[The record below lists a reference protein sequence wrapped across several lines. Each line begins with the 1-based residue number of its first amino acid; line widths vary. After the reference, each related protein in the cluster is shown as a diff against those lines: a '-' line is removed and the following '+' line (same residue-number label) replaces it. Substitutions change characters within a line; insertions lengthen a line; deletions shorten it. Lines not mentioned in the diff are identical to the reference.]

1 VSVRP
6 PRRRK
11 QDRFREGQPVDEGP
25 GGERSAK
32 SRRFGKG
39 SPNQSKGHTTG
50 RTPIDGFPAPEALE
64 ITPRA
69 VKAGDTWFRTLAIV
83 GWPRE
88 VSAGWLQ
95 PLLSWRGAA
104 DIALYFEPVP
114 NDAAARH
121 LQKQRARFSSS
132 LAKGGVSD
140 PMTEVAASD
149 AEDIARAIARGES
162 RLFRLGLYITLRA
175 ATLEALDAETY
186 KVKVLCSSLLL
197 DARPTTYRA
206 LEGWLSTLPL
216 GADQIKLR
224 RTFDTRAGADC
235 FPFATGEMVG
245 HPTGILFG
253 RGVSRTRTEA
263 AGGGGGSPVFVDR
276 FALPNH
282 NMLILASSGAG
293 KALALDT
300 PLPTPDG
307 WTTMGQVA
315 VGDQVINQDGCPV
328 TVTGTSDFQ
337 FGRTC
342 YEVVFDDGSTI
353 VADADHLWVTQT
365 AASRHRPVPGPP
377 LPITTEQIKAT
388 LRTVTSRA
396 EANHAVPVCCPLD
409 LPAQELP
416 IDPYLLGAWLGDG
429 SSHTPAIT
437 VGNGDIQ
444 ILEEIRA
451 QGYTVQAADQVR
463 PNVARYYIGKSR
475 NRGELSHCSKGHPRT
490 EENTYRPK
498 NSKTGNAQRYCKPCM
513 DENTARRRGRAF
525 VPASTEVVQLEM
537 FDHLKALRLL
547 RNKHIP
553 AAYFRGSQR
562 QRLALLQGLM
572 DTDGTVDTRGRCEFT
587 STNERLAEGVRELL
601 CSFGIKAAVRKGTA
615 RLHGIDCGPKYRVC
629 FTTTLPVF
637 RLKRKVERLPTLVR
651 PTQKYRYVVD
661 VRPVP
666 SVPVRCIVVD
676 TPSHLFLAGP
686 SMIPTHN
693 SYAAKALTGRSALQG
708 DEVLIVDPDD
718 EYVRLTQALG
728 GQVIRDPTQAPSED
742 ARVVCYALGESDE
755 ARLHEAVGQALG
767 SVWLRV
773 DKGPVR
779 RRQVVVDEAYLMLRE
794 NPEASYLLWAL
805 IKRSRKRLCGL
816 TIITQDLADVLSTTL
831 GESIINNA
839 SIHLL
844 LRQTEKAIDG
854 IGSAFGLS
862 EGERSFLVAAPQ
874 GQGLLLVAGERAALK
889 VVTSEM
895 EHGLCVTDPASQ
907 LVTANR

>member
-1 VSVRP
+1 MRS
-6 PRRRK
+6 PRRRLARRSGK
-11 QDRFREGQPVDEGP
+11 RQFDKFDEP
-25 GGERSAK
+25 S
-32 SRRFGKG
+32 
-39 SPNQSKGHTTG
+39 SKGLFGIGKNNGAAH
-50 RTPIDGFPAPEALE
+50 TPIDGFPAPEALE

-104 DIALYFEPVP
+104 DIALYFEPLA
-114 NDAAARH
+114 NDTAARH
-121 LQKQRARFSSS
+121 LQKQRARFSAS
-132 LAKGGVSD
+132 LAKSGVND
-140 PMTEVAASD
+140 PMTEVAATD

-175 ATLEALDAETY
+175 DSLEALDAETY

-206 LEGWLSTLPL
+206 LEGWLTTLPL

-224 RTFDTRAGADC
+224 RTFDTKAGADC

-245 HPTGILFG
+245 HPSGILFG

-263 AGGGGGSPVFVDR
+263 TGGGGSPVFVDR

-293 KALALDT
+293 K
-300 PLPTPDG
+300 
-307 WTTMGQVA
+307 
-315 VGDQVINQDGCPV
+315 
-328 TVTGTSDFQ
+328 S
-337 FGRTC
+337 
-342 YEVVFDDGSTI
+342 
-353 VADADHLWVTQT
+353 
-365 AASRHRPVPGPP
+365 
-377 LPITTEQIKAT
+377 
-388 LRTVTSRA
+388 
-396 EANHAVPVCCPLD
+396 
-409 LPAQELP
+409 
-416 IDPYLLGAWLGDG
+416 
-429 SSHTPAIT
+429 
-437 VGNGDIQ
+437 
-444 ILEEIRA
+444 
-451 QGYTVQAADQVR
+451 YT
-463 PNVARYYIGKSR
+463 
-475 NRGELSHCSKGHPRT
+475 
-490 EENTYRPK
+490 
-498 NSKTGNAQRYCKPCM
+498 
-513 DENTARRRGRAF
+513 
-525 VPASTEVVQLEM
+525 
-537 FDHLKALRLL
+537 
-547 RNKHIP
+547 
-553 AAYFRGSQR
+553 
-562 QRLALLQGLM
+562 
-572 DTDGTVDTRGRCEFT
+572 
-587 STNERLAEGVRELL
+587 
-601 CSFGIKAAVRKGTA
+601 
-615 RLHGIDCGPKYRVC
+615 
-629 FTTTLPVF
+629 
-637 RLKRKVERLPTLVR
+637 
-651 PTQKYRYVVD
+651 
-661 VRPVP
+661 
-666 SVPVRCIVVD
+666 
-676 TPSHLFLAGP
+676 
-686 SMIPTHN
+686 
-693 SYAAKALTGRSALQG
+693 AKALTGRSALQG

-728 GQVIRDPTQAPSED
+728 GEVIREPTQQPKED
-742 ARVVCYALGESDE
+742 SRVVCYALGETDE
-755 ARLHEAVGQALG
+755 SRLHEAVGQALG
-767 SVWLRV
+767 SVWQRV

-889 VVTSEM
+889 VVTSPL

-907 LVTANR
+907 LVAANR

>member
-1 VSVRP
+1 MRS
-6 PRRRK
+6 PRRRLARRSGK
-11 QDRFREGQPVDEGP
+11 QQFDQEPSSRGLFGIGKNNGP
-25 GGERSAK
+25 A
-32 SRRFGKG
+32 
-39 SPNQSKGHTTG
+39 H
-50 RTPIDGFPAPEALE
+50 TPIDGFPAPEALE

-104 DIALYFEPVP
+104 DIALYFEPLA
-114 NDAAARH
+114 NDTAARH
-121 LQKQRARFSSS
+121 LQKQRARFSAS
-132 LAKGGVSD
+132 LAKSGVND
-140 PMTEVAASD
+140 PMTEVAATD

-175 ATLEALDAETY
+175 DTPEALDAETY

-206 LEGWLSTLPL
+206 LEGWLTTLPL

-224 RTFDTRAGADC
+224 RTFDTKAGADC

-245 HPTGILFG
+245 HPSGILFG

-263 AGGGGGSPVFVDR
+263 TGGGGSPVFVDR

-293 KALALDT
+293 K
-300 PLPTPDG
+300 
-307 WTTMGQVA
+307 
-315 VGDQVINQDGCPV
+315 
-328 TVTGTSDFQ
+328 S
-337 FGRTC
+337 
-342 YEVVFDDGSTI
+342 
-353 VADADHLWVTQT
+353 
-365 AASRHRPVPGPP
+365 
-377 LPITTEQIKAT
+377 
-388 LRTVTSRA
+388 
-396 EANHAVPVCCPLD
+396 
-409 LPAQELP
+409 
-416 IDPYLLGAWLGDG
+416 
-429 SSHTPAIT
+429 
-437 VGNGDIQ
+437 
-444 ILEEIRA
+444 
-451 QGYTVQAADQVR
+451 YT
-463 PNVARYYIGKSR
+463 
-475 NRGELSHCSKGHPRT
+475 
-490 EENTYRPK
+490 
-498 NSKTGNAQRYCKPCM
+498 
-513 DENTARRRGRAF
+513 
-525 VPASTEVVQLEM
+525 
-537 FDHLKALRLL
+537 
-547 RNKHIP
+547 
-553 AAYFRGSQR
+553 
-562 QRLALLQGLM
+562 
-572 DTDGTVDTRGRCEFT
+572 
-587 STNERLAEGVRELL
+587 
-601 CSFGIKAAVRKGTA
+601 
-615 RLHGIDCGPKYRVC
+615 
-629 FTTTLPVF
+629 
-637 RLKRKVERLPTLVR
+637 
-651 PTQKYRYVVD
+651 
-661 VRPVP
+661 
-666 SVPVRCIVVD
+666 
-676 TPSHLFLAGP
+676 
-686 SMIPTHN
+686 
-693 SYAAKALTGRSALQG
+693 AKALTGRSALQG

-728 GQVIRDPTQAPSED
+728 GEVIREPTQQPKED
-742 ARVVCYALGESDE
+742 SRVVCYALGETDE
-755 ARLHEAVGQALG
+755 SRLHEAVGQALG
-767 SVWLRV
+767 SVWQRV

-889 VVTSEM
+889 VVTSQL

-907 LVTANR
+907 LVAANR

>member
-1 VSVRP
+1 MPMSLPKPFAGLLGKSGNGRAGGGRP
-6 PRRRK
+6 
-11 QDRFREGQPVDEGP
+11 
-25 GGERSAK
+25 
-32 SRRFGKG
+32 
-39 SPNQSKGHTTG
+39 
-50 RTPIDGFPAPEALE
+50 PIDGFPAPDALE

-69 VKAGDTWFRTLAIV
+69 VRAGDTWFRTLAIV

-104 DIALYFEPVP
+104 DIALYFDPMP

-132 LAKGGVSD
+132 LAKNGISD
-140 PMTEVAASD
+140 PMTEVAAND
-149 AEDIARAIARGES
+149 ADDIARSIARGES

-175 ATLEALDAETY
+175 ETLEALDAETY
-186 KVKVLCSSLLL
+186 KVKALCSSLLL

-216 GADQIKLR
+216 GGDHIRMR
-224 RTFDTRAGADC
+224 RTFDTKAGADC

-245 HPTGILFG
+245 HPSGILFG
-253 RGVSRTRTEA
+253 RGVSRTRTDV
-263 AGGGGGSPVFVDR
+263 GGGGSPVFVDR

-293 KALALDT
+293 KALALET

-307 WTTMGQVA
+307 WITMGEA
-315 VGDQVINQDGCPV
+315 KVGDRVLNEDGCPV
-328 TVTGTSDFQ
+328 TVTGTSDVQ
-337 FGRTC
+337 VGRTC

-353 VADADHLWVTQT
+353 VADADHLWTTET
-365 AASRHRPVPGPP
+365 AASRRRKRRAPTPSTV
-377 LPITTEQIKAT
+377 TTEQIRAT
-388 LRTVTSRA
+388 VRTVNCRA
-396 EANHAVPVCCPLD
+396 EANHAVPVCRPLD
-409 LPAQELP
+409 LPPQPLP
-416 IDPYLLGAWLGDG
+416 LDPYLLGVWLGDG
-429 SSHTPAIT
+429 SSHTPAVT
-437 VGNGDIQ
+437 VCHEDIQ
-444 ILEEIRA
+444 IIEEIRA
-451 QGYTVQAADQVR
+451 LGYAVQLPDQVR
-463 PNVARYYIGKSR
+463 PTSARYYIGRSR
-475 NRGELSHCSKGHPRT
+475 NRGELSHCGKGHPRT
-490 EENTYRPK
+490 DENTYRPAQ
-498 NSKTGNAQRYCKPCM
+498 SKTGNTQRYCKPCM
-513 DENTARRRGRAF
+513 DENTARRRGRAIIPALTEI
-525 VPASTEVVQLEM
+525 VPLEV
-537 FDHLKALRLL
+537 FDHLKGLRLL

-553 AAYFRGSQR
+553 AAYLRGSR
-562 QRLALLQGLM
+562 EQRLSLLQGLM
-572 DTDGTVDTRGRCEFT
+572 DTDGTVSIRGRCEFT
-587 STNERLAEGVRELL
+587 NTNERLAERVRELL
-601 CSFGIKAAVRKGTA
+601 CSLGIKAAVRKGTA
-615 RLHGIDCGPKYRVC
+615 RLNGVDCGPKYRVV

-637 RLKRKVERLPTLVR
+637 RLRRKVERLPSAVR
-651 PTQKYRYVVD
+651 LTQKYRYVVD

-676 TPSHLFLAGP
+676 TPSHLFLAGS

-693 SYAAKALTGRSALQG
+693 SYTAKALTGRSALQG
-708 DEVLIVDPDD
+708 DEILIVDPDD
-718 EYVRLTQALG
+718 EYVRLTKALG
-728 GQVIRDPTQAPSED
+728 GEVIRDPTQAPKEES
-742 ARVVCYALGESDE
+742 RVVCYALGESEE
-755 ARLHEAVGQALG
+755 ARLHQAVGLALG
-767 SVWLRV
+767 AVWQRV

-854 IGSAFGLS
+854 VGSAFGLS

-874 GQGLLLVAGERAALK
+874 GQGLLLVGGERAALK
-889 VVTSEM
+889 IVTSAV
-895 EHGLCVTDPASQ
+895 EHGLCVTDPSMR
-907 LVTANR
+907 LVGAPT